1 MEGNIFDIQRFSI
14 GNGPGI
20 RTTVFMK
27 GCSLHCPWCHNP
39 ESISPARQIK
49 VNFRLCRNC
58 GMCVKVCPNGVH
70 RMEDGQ
76 HRIEPSRCTGC
87 GRCEAACCYGSVQLL
102 GTAYQPQQLAELLH
116 RDRDYYEASG
126 GGVTFS
132 GGEPM
137 LQFPFIRETAALLQG
152 IGIYIDTCGNCGEA
166 AFAEMLEL
174 ADGVLFDLKHMD
186 TARHKQLTGAGNDRI
201 LQNFELAAASR
212 VQLTVRYP
220 MIPGQNDDDKNLEDM
235 CRFLL
240 MHGID
245 RLDVSPY
252 HDYGCSKYEDLGMQA
267 TVFPKHTPEQLEQRL
282 QVIRSFGITPI
293 II

>member
-1 MEGNIFDIQRFSI
+1 
-14 GNGPGI
+14 
-20 RTTVFMK
+20 
-27 GCSLHCPWCHNP
+27 
-39 ESISPARQIK
+39 
-49 VNFRLCRNC
+49 
-58 GMCVKVCPNGVH
+58 
-70 RMEDGQ
+70 
-76 HRIEPSRCTGC
+76 
-87 GRCEAACCYGSVQLL
+87 
-102 GTAYQPQQLAELLH
+102 
-116 RDRDYYEASG
+116 
-126 GGVTFS
+126 
-132 GGEPM
+132 M

-252 HDYGCSKYEDLGMQA
+252 HDYGCSKYADLGMQA